1 MLLYAIVKSER
12 ASKGQGGNE
21 RLDTIYTIGET
32 RKPFMEVR
40 MTVRGGRVL
49 VQVRDYETDSVSE
62 RKLVLADYVEK
73 GEKRKAET
81 LDD

>member
-21 RLDTIYTIGET
+21 RLDTLYTIGET
-32 RKPFMEVR
+32 REPFMEVQ

-49 VQVRDYETDSVSE
+49 VQTRDFINDTMSE
-62 RKLVLADYVEK
+62 REIVLADFRDK
-73 GEKRKAET
+73 GKK
-81 LDD
+81 